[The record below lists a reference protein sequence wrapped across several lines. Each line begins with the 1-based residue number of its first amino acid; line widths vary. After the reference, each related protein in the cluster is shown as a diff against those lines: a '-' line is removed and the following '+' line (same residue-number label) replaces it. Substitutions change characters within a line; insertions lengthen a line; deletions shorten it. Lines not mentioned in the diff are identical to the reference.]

1 MDEEELKL
9 TDRPKEYFEWLKNHK
24 NFPVDRYDI
33 FMNKMKANG
42 FKTLDI
48 NNRSGIRVIN
58 EGNNKMVDYYH
69 RRQSVCFYV
78 NGQQKWRFGSGHQFI
93 IDFLNGEI
101 TIYFSW
107 FFIQRYRR
115 IRSCCRMDRLEK
127 RISL

>member
-9 TDRPKEYFEWLKNHK
+9 TDRPKEYFEWL
-24 NFPVDRYDI
+24 
-33 FMNKMKANG
+33 NKMKANG

-69 RRQSVCFYV
+69 RRQRVCFYV
-78 NGQQKWRFGSGHQFI
+78 NGQQKWRFGSSHQFI

-101 TIYFSW
+101 T
-107 FFIQRYRR
+107 
-115 IRSCCRMDRLEK
+115 L
-127 RISL
+127 

>member
-1 MDEEELKL
+1 MFEEEELKL

-58 EGNNKMVDYYH
+58 EENNKMVDYY
-69 RRQSVCFYV
+69 
-78 NGQQKWRFGSGHQFI
+78 
-93 IDFLNGEI
+93 
-101 TIYFSW
+101 
-107 FFIQRYRR
+107 YRR
-115 IRSCCRMDRLEK
+115 K
-127 RISL
+127 RNDYKRNSTQDLQLLPTNRGNRQAKERNA

>member
-1 MDEEELKL
+1 MFEGDEYRL

-24 NFPVDRYDI
+24 NFQVDRYDI

-69 RRQSVCFYV
+69 RRQRVCFYV
-78 NGQQKWRFGSGHQFI
+78 NGQQKWRFGSSHQFI

-101 TIYFSW
+101 T
-107 FFIQRYRR
+107 
-115 IRSCCRMDRLEK
+115 L
-127 RISL
+127 